1 MQLSPVNERENEQRM
16 TATGKG
22 FFPNPKRPR
31 SNRQHD
37 SESMSGKFEEIARAT
52 QATHKSDLAAEE
64 ADQMHLQA
72 SHFTSKIVEV

>member
-1 MQLSPVNERENEQRM
+1 MASFSQDKEPCIAKDELDASGKIRIMQLSPVNERENEQRM

-52 QATHKSDLAAEE
+52 
-64 ADQMHLQA
+64 
-72 SHFTSKIVEV
+72 